1 MYTQFQ
7 MMMMMMMMSKGP
19 HPQRV
24 IATKERK
31 SPEEEH

>member
-7 MMMMMMMMSKGP
+7 MMMMMSKGP
-19 HPQRV
+19 HPQRA
-24 IATKERK
+24 IATKERE